1 MILSTVFLDVK
12 IAIKPGWISRS
23 CRHAG
28 TRYNARGLDDDG
40 EVKEYRDY
48 PLVH

>member
-1 MILSTVFLDVK
+1 MALPISFFLDVK

-40 EVKEYRDY
+40 EVTR
-48 PLVH
+48 PAMNLRV